1 MYPHIHV
8 TQLPLF
14 KIQPKLSETYFMTI
28 WFFEIHLSEKA
39 VAVVVLP
46 YTFKKPGTKHLT
58 ENSS

>member
-1 MYPHIHV
+1 
-8 TQLPLF
+8 
-14 KIQPKLSETYFMTI
+14 MTI

-58 ENSS
+58 ENSSQDTEQGSITES